1 MYLVEFSK
9 KSVYFFDVLIQRKVI
24 MIVHNLVK
32 KIQNDI
38 TFIEED
44 REVKKYLT
52 RALLGFLNAFFN
64 YNVSF

>member
-9 KSVYFFDVLIQRKVI
+9 KSVYFFDVLIQRKII

-44 REVKKYLT
+44 GELKNNSREP
-52 RALLGFLNAFFN
+52 F
-64 YNVSF
+64 

>member
-9 KSVYFFDVLIQRKVI
+9 KSVYFFDVLIQRKII

-44 REVKKYLT
+44 RELKIT
-52 RALLGFLNAFFN
+52 HESPFRFFKC
-64 YNVSF
+64 FFQL